1 MVKIE
6 LIQTNPAVD
15 SFQWERVFRV
25 THEESQISFVIETAL
40 GRTCAFNMM
49 CGVPRYF
56 YDKDGI
62 PKEVVEEIRAALYK
76 HFYEGF
82 GNGTAP
88 FRIGELFYC
97 TSSKMKDYIADHFE
111 HMFDWQSA
119 SEPLRPTSMFKFSL
133 HPQLGDDTPTPM
145 K

>member
-6 LIQTNPAVD
+6 LLQTNPVVD
-15 SFQWERVFRV
+15 GYQWERVFRV
-25 THEESQISFVIETAL
+25 THEKSQISFVIETAL
-40 GRTCAFNMM
+40 GLTCAFNMM
-49 CGVPRYF
+49 CGVPRFF

-62 PKEVVEEIRAALYK
+62 PKEVVEEIRAALYEY
-76 HFYEGF
+76 FYEEV
-82 GNGTAP
+82 GNIYATFP
-88 FRIGELFYC
+88 IGELFYC

-133 HPQLGDDTPTPM
+133 HPQLNDPT

>member
-6 LIQTNPAVD
+6 LIRTNPEVGGY
-15 SFQWERVFRV
+15 QWEQVFRV
-25 THEESQISFVIETAL
+25 THEKSRISFVIETAL
-40 GRTCAFNMM
+40 GLTCAFNMM
-49 CGVPRYF
+49 CGVPRSFYF
-56 YDKDGI
+56 KNGV
-62 PKEVVEEIRAALYK
+62 PKEVVEKIRAALYK

-82 GNGTAP
+82 GNNGAP

-97 TSSKMKDYIADHFE
+97 DNSKMKDYIADHFE

-119 SEPLRPTSMFKFSL
+119 SEPTRPTSMFKFSL
-133 HPQLGDDTPTPM
+133 HPQLGDDTHIPT